1 MTKRVIHPERYPLST
16 RVDIVKDA
24 AWAFDH
30 SIEKLEDVH
39 SWGLI
44 LETAGAQL
52 QKITQKEFDE
62 EYGR

>member
-1 MTKRVIHPERYPLST
+1 MAKYPITKIA
-16 RVDIVKDA
+16 DIVKNA
-24 AWAFDH
+24 AFAFDH
-30 SIEKLEDVH
+30 TIEKVEDIH

-44 LETAGAQL
+44 LEAAGKKL